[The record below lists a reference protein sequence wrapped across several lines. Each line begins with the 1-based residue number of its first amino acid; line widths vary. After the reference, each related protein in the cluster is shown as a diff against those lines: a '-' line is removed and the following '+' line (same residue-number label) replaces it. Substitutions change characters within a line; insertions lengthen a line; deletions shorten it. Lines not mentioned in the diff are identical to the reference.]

1 MNISDVV
8 EAVKAVR
15 NFAKVITENEGIT
28 KADMEVL
35 SKISPS
41 IKEGYDNM
49 AKWIEG
55 GENDA

>member
-15 NFAKVITENEGIT
+15 KFAKVITENEGVT

-35 SKISPS
+35 AKVSPS
-41 IKEGYDNM
+41 IKDGYDNM

-55 GENDA
+55 GNENA